1 MPGFKPKDAKA
12 YADSVMMA
20 NKNLNFVKRYLMPD
34 LYPKL
39 QTNRLMGAEGMIA
52 APKEE
57 MTTHWVSHD
66 PETMRVFPQVAMIN
80 GKLQDLGE
88 RAYDYA
94 NKTGEFIQFKTPE
107 EAEWFAANG
116 YKNAGQM
123 TSKPFLN
130 PKTIEVIKKKK

>member
-1 MPGFKPKDAKA
+1 
-12 YADSVMMA
+12 
-20 NKNLNFVKRYLMPD
+20 MPD
-34 LYPKL
+34 MYPAL
-39 QTNRLMGAEGMIA
+39 QTNKLMGAEGMIA

-57 MTTHWVSHD
+57 VSTHWMSHD
-66 PETMRVFPQVAMIN
+66 PKSMRVFPQIAMVD

-94 NKTGEFIQFKTPE
+94 DKTGEYIQFETPE

-116 YKNAGQM
+116 YKSAGQM
-123 TSKPFLN
+123 TSKPFLS

>member
-1 MPGFKPKDAKA
+1 MPGFNPKDPKA

-20 NKNLNFVKRYLMPD
+20 NKDLNFVKRYLMPD
-34 LYPKL
+34 IFPKL

-57 MTTHWVSHD
+57 MTTHWMSHD
-66 PETMRVFPQVAMIN
+66 PETMRVFPQVVMID
-80 GKLQDLGE
+80 GKLKDLGE
-88 RAYDYA
+88 GAYDYA

-116 YKNAGQM
+116 YKNAGQL
-123 TSKPFLN
+123 TSKPFLS

>member
-1 MPGFKPKDAKA
+1 MPGFKSKDPKA

-34 LYPKL
+34 MYPKL

-57 MTTHWVSHD
+57 VTTHWMSHD
-66 PETMRVFPQVAMIN
+66 PKSMRVFPQIVMVD

-94 NKTGEFIQFKTPE
+94 DKTGEYIQFETPE

-116 YKNAGQM
+116 YKSAGQM
-123 TSKPFLN
+123 TSKPFLS

>member
-1 MPGFKPKDAKA
+1 MPGFKPKDPKA

-34 LYPKL
+34 MYPAL
-39 QTNRLMGAEGMIA
+39 QTNKLMGAEGMIA

-57 MTTHWVSHD
+57 VSTHWMLHD
-66 PETMRVFPQVAMIN
+66 PKSMRVFPQIVMVD

-94 NKTGEFIQFKTPE
+94 DKTGEYIQFETPE

-116 YKNAGQM
+116 YKSAGQM
-123 TSKPFLN
+123 TSKPFLS